1 MNTFAPAPNSVQ
13 IPVGDD
19 TLRLSALWYDLCT
32 RNKKNRIMKRPAY
45 DKEALRENKGGMQ
58 VGQPSADPQQTQE
71 TTRTQIT
78 PDDISDDGPRIR
90 KRNPLPAA
98 DRTGRRGG
106 QPFGRQHGEPGLS
119 PGRATP
125 PGFTGHGPAG
135 RRRTQQKTHR
145 FCGVFQFPAD
155 GQVSEIAPRVPPKAG
170 AAVIGTSE
178 LFQ

>member
-1 MNTFAPAPNSVQ
+1 
-13 IPVGDD
+13 
-19 TLRLSALWYDLCT
+19 
-32 RNKKNRIMKRPAY
+32 MKRPAY

-78 PDDISDDGPRIR
+78 PDDISDDGPIA
-90 KRNPLPAA
+90 PASA
-98 DRTGRRGG
+98 NGI
-106 QPFGRQHGEPGLS
+106 PSRQQIE
-119 PGRATP
+119 
-125 PGFTGHGPAG
+125 
-135 RRRTQQKTHR
+135 HR